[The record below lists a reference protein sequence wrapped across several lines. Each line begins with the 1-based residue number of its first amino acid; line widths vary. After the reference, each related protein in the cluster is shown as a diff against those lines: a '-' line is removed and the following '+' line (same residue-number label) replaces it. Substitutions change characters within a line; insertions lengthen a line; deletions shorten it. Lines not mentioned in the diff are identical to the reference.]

1 MFGPTATL
9 NFGLPAPD
17 PSDASAQGMPQPSE
31 AFPATAP
38 DGAAQLAMLASAI
51 PVNYQHSPELSAP
64 LTSPPPPE
72 NQQGNQQSEL
82 FIWLY
87 TSVFCM
93 LPHQLSVAACLSR
106 RLQIAL
112 PTRQICM
119 QRG

>member
-38 DGAAQLAMLASAI
+38 DGAAQLAMLASTI

-82 FIWLY
+82 LRLNKGLMKESCPVQMIR
-87 TSVFCM
+87 SVYPATVH
-93 LPHQLSVAACLSR
+93 LQLGSSGRRAA
-106 RLQIAL
+106 
-112 PTRQICM
+112 TRV
-119 QRG
+119 